1 MPASREDRAK
11 AEGLQGGDAA
21 WQLSAAPAVLSDADF
36 RRLSGFI
43 EGELGIRM
51 PATKRIMLESRLQ
64 KRLRRFGFDSYSKYV
79 DFVFSDAGRESELIN
94 MIDAVTTNK
103 TDFFREADHF
113 DFLVGKIV
121 PAAEQ
126 RDGAGI
132 ARPFAVWSAG
142 CSTGEEPYTIA
153 MVLEE
158 RKVVDPRFTYRIFA
172 SDLSTQVL
180 DKAREAVYEESKAE
194 VVPMSFKKKYM
205 LRSKDAE
212 RSLVRM
218 KPEIRSRVTFDRI
231 NFMDDRY
238 PVSESFD
245 VVFCR
250 NVIIYFERAVQEAIL
265 RKLCDHIR
273 PGGWLILG
281 HSETLTGMN
290 MPLKGVAPT
299 IYERR

>member
-1 MPASREDRAK
+1 MEA
-11 AEGLQGGDAA
+11 QGGRETRGDRTPA
-21 WQLSAAPAVLSDADF
+21 LPGPAVLSDGDF
-36 RRLSGFI
+36 RRLSAFI
-43 EGELGIRM
+43 ESELGIRM

-64 KRLRRFGFDSYSKYV
+64 KRLRRFGFDSYKAYV
-79 DFVFSDAGRESELIN
+79 DFVFSDEGRETELIN

-113 DFLVGKIV
+113 EFLVGKIL
-121 PAAEQ
+121 PAAEA
-126 RDGAGI
+126 RDRAGI
-132 ARPFAVWSAG
+132 VRPFALWSAG

-158 RKVVDPRFTYRIFA
+158 KRALDPRFSYRIFA

-180 DKAREAVYEESKAE
+180 DKAQEAIYDADKVE

-205 LRSKDAE
+205 LRSKARE
-212 RSLVRM
+212 PALVRM
-218 KPEIRSRVTFDRI
+218 KPEIRARVSFARI
-231 NFMDDRY
+231 NFMDDSY
-238 PVSESFD
+238 PVGEAFD

-250 NVIIYFERAVQEAIL
+250 NVIIYFERAIQEAIL
-265 RKLCDHIR
+265 GKLCAHIR

-290 MPLKGVAPT
+290 LPLRGVAPT